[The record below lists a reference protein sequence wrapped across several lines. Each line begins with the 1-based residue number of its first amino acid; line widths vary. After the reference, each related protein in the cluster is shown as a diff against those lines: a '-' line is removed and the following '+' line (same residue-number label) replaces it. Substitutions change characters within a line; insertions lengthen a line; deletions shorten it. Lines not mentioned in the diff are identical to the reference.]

1 MWGVA
6 VAMPYIF
13 VENGEWKWYNE
24 MKNCKRK
31 RMDFTKVFKMR
42 LQK

>member
-13 VENGEWKWYNE
+13 VENGVWQMQGESAIIGS
-24 MKNCKRK
+24 MI
-31 RMDFTKVFKMR
+31 
-42 LQK
+42 

>member
-13 VENGEWKWYNE
+13 VVNGEREWYNSLG
-24 MKNCKRK
+24 KY
-31 RMDFTKVFKMR
+31 
-42 LQK
+42 QIQS